1 MARCGQRFP
10 YRTRTL
16 FAHQRRQGLE
26 GTIYDAIDNHRFGK
40 VFAVKTEAGL
50 VDGRVQGNID
60 LNQEEHEYT
69 PTNLTRPNN

>member
-40 VFAVKTEAGL
+40 VVRVETEAGS
-50 VDGRVQGNID
+50 GGWTCQGKHRP
-60 LNQEEHEYT
+60 EPREHD
-69 PTNLTRPNN
+69 TRRRT

>member
-1 MARCGQRFP
+1 MRSRFP

-40 VFAVKTEAGL
+40 VFAVETEAGL
-50 VDGRVQGNID
+50 VDGRVQG
-60 LNQEEHEYT
+60 T
-69 PTNLTRPNN
+69 